1 MCVNVAGEFDDLISA
16 LRTGDVFGDDMAK
29 MKRNRTPTATGST
42 ANNKRRTSATTTVI
56 AASRDRIGQQASQ
69 A

>member
-1 MCVNVAGEFDDLISA
+1 MNGDIAGEFDDLISA

-29 MKRNRTPTATGST
+29 MKRNKTPASRGASANKGRATS
-42 ANNKRRTSATTTVI
+42 TTVV
-56 AASRDRIGQQASQ
+56 ANRDRIGQQASL